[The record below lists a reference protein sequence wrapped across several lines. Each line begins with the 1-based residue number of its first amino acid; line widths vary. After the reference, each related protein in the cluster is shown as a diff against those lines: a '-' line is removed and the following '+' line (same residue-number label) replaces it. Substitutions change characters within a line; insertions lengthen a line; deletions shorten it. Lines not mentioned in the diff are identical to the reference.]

1 MKHHQLHYL
10 SLLASHGSLR
20 AAARAASVSAA
31 SVAQGL
37 QELEQ
42 DTQLQLVARHGSHA
56 GLTPAGLALL
66 PLAQRVCSVFEQAE
80 AAVEALRDAQAPQR
94 LSIGVTPWVAQTLLA
109 QVLPLFRTRMP
120 HVQIELFDGL
130 SGVAFPRLREGALD
144 LMIGRMAAPQGMEG
158 LEGEALFR
166 YEMTV
171 VARRGHPLAQ
181 AQSLAEL
188 LDNDWIVNF
197 TPQEHSAY
205 MHNLFGQH
213 GFAEPR
219 QRIHLAHSAALIL
232 ALVRQ
237 TDMLTFCPWPLVETM
252 ELREAI
258 VPLALRERFQV
269 NTVGIVR
276 RRQETLSPAA
286 RVFVAL
292 FREVVAQWRDSA
304 DLRLRRVLHAV
315 DFAVIS
321 N

>member
-10 SLLASHGSLR
+10 SLLAAHGSLR
-20 AAARAASVSAA
+20 AAARVAGVSAA

-42 DTQLQLVARHGSHA
+42 DTQLALVARHGKHTA
-56 GLTPAGLALL
+56 LTPAGQALL
-66 PLAQRVCSVFEQAE
+66 PQAQRVCSVFAQAE
-80 AAVEALRDAQAPQR
+80 AAAQALRDEQAPQR
-94 LSIGVTPWVAQTLLA
+94 LSIGVTPWVAQTLLS
-109 QVLPLFRTRMP
+109 QVVPLFRDRMP
-120 HVQIELFDGL
+120 HVQLELIDGL
-130 SGVAFPRLREGALD
+130 SGVAYPRLREGALD
-144 LMIGRMAAPQGMEG
+144 LMIGRMAVVQGMEG

-171 VARRGHPLAQ
+171 VARRGHPKAG
-181 AQSLAEL
+181 ASSLAEL

-197 TPQEHSAY
+197 TPEEHPAY

-213 GFAEPR
+213 GFSEPR

-252 ELREAI
+252 ELRETV
-258 VPLALRERFQV
+258 VPLTLRERFKT

-276 RRQETLSPAA
+276 RRQQVLSPAA
-286 RVFVAL
+286 QVFVEV
-292 FREVVAQWRDSA
+292 FREVALQWRESA
-304 DLRLRRVLHAV
+304 DVRLRRVLHAV
-315 DFAVIS
+315 DFAMAGD
-321 N
+321 